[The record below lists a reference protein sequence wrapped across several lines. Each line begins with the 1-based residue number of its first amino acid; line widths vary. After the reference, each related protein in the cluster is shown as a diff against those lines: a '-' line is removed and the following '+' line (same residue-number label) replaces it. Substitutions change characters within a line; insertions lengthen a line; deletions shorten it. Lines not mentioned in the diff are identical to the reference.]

1 MTKVT
6 LLLSLLIGVVTCLTA
21 QEDIQTLYDRKVE
34 FITQDGSVNIDQ
46 IPTW

>member
-1 MTKVT
+1 MIKVT
-6 LLLSLLIGVVTCLTA
+6 LLLSLLIGFVTCLTV

-34 FITQDGSVNIDQ
+34 FIIQDGSVNINQ